1 MHTWANTNRAI
12 KNTARHH
19 RPHFLQYETREYQI
33 RKTFQS
39 LLNVPQ
45 KKERRKQATHKSDV
59 GDQSEPVW
67 ERKKRLICIVWE
79 LIKTCMCAQDKWLKW
94 IKGSV
99 LWLRIQ
105 PGFQTET
112 ETCVAPSWQLFMIIN
127 SNRVTVSLRYPES
140 RADFWWGVRCDFHP
154 ELEDRGDCWP
164 SHFHSFPP

>member
-1 MHTWANTNRAI
+1 MKLVNI
-12 KNTARHH
+12 KSKRHFNH
-19 RPHFLQYETREYQI
+19 RH
-33 RKTFQS
+33 

-45 KKERRKQATHKSDV
+45 QKERRKQAIRV
-59 GDQSEPVW
+59 MWGIRVNLSEG
-67 ERKKRLICIVWE
+67 EKKRLICIVWE
-79 LIKTCMCAQDKWLKW
+79 LIKTRMCAQDKWLKW
-94 IKGSV
+94 MKGSV

-127 SNRVTVSLRYPES
+127 SNRVAVSSRYPES

>member
-1 MHTWANTNRAI
+1 MKLENI
-12 KNTARHH
+12 KSERHFNH
-19 RPHFLQYETREYQI
+19 RHKRMCH
-33 RKTFQS
+33 K
-39 LLNVPQ
+39 
-45 KKERRKQATHKSDV
+45 RRKEGSKPHIRV
-59 GDQSEPVW
+59 MWGDQSEPVW
-67 ERKKRLICIVWE
+67 GRKKRLICIVWE
-79 LIKTCMCAQDKWLKW
+79 LIKTRMCAQDKWLKW
-94 IKGSV
+94 MKGSV

-127 SNRVTVSLRYPES
+127 SNRVAVSSRYPES

>member
-1 MHTWANTNRAI
+1 MKLVNI
-12 KNTARHH
+12 KSKRHFNH
-19 RPHFLQYETREYQI
+19 RH
-33 RKTFQS
+33 

-45 KKERRKQATHKSDV
+45 QKERRKQATHKSDV

-67 ERKKRLICIVWE
+67 GRKKRLICIVWE
-79 LIKTCMCAQDKWLKW
+79 LIKTRMCAQDNWLKW
-94 IKGSV
+94 MIGSV

-127 SNRVTVSLRYPES
+127 SNRVAVSSRYPES